1 MPSKTVVLC
10 TVALT
15 PELLGDATPRL
26 KSFADAGAT
35 VPLGGVT
42 PAVTATVQSTY
53 LTGLPPSGHGAVGN
67 GWLFRDTMEARLW
80 QQSNRLVQAPKVWEA
95 APGVTCANLCWWF
108 AMYSSADVTVTP
120 RPMYP
125 ADGRKIPDCYTKPGD
140 LRDHLQAELGQFP
153 LFKFWGP
160 AASLDSTRWIAEA
173 AKLVEARFD
182 PKLSLIYLP
191 HLDYELQKKGPALA
205 SIREAL
211 GELDMVA
218 GDLIEFYE
226 ARDARVIVLSEYG
239 IVPVSRPVHPNRALR
254 AAGLVAYRMELGRE
268 VIDIGGSEA
277 FAMADH
283 QIAHVYVHD
292 PARIGEVK
300 LLLESLD
307 GVAEVLDE
315 AGKRQYGLDHERSG
329 ELVLIADA
337 DAWFTYYYWEDDSK
351 APDYAR
357 TVDIHRKPGYD
368 PVELFLDPAIRVPPL
383 AVGSRIVRRKLGFRT
398 LLDVIPLDP
407 SLVRGSHGR
416 IPDDASKGPL
426 LITRQADLLEEGE
439 LAATGVNDLILRH
452 LGMAPRR
459 PSGSSPLRSRE
470 AAAR

>member
-1 MPSKTVVLC
+1 MPEKTVVLC
-10 TVALT
+10 TVAMT
-15 PELLGDATPRL
+15 PELLGEATPRL
-26 KSFADAGAT
+26 KSFADGGAM

-42 PAVTATVQSTY
+42 PAVTAAVQSTY

-67 GWLFRDTMEARLW
+67 GWLFRDTMEVRLW

-140 LRDHLQAELGQFP
+140 LRDRLQAELGQFP

-160 AASLDSTRWIAEA
+160 AASIDSTKWIAAA
-173 AKLVEARFD
+173 AKLVDAQFN
-182 PKLSLIYLP
+182 PTLSLVYLP
-191 HLDYELQKKGPALA
+191 HLDYDLQKKGPALPE
-205 SIREAL
+205 IRGTL
-211 GELDMVA
+211 GELDAVA
-218 GDLIEFYE
+218 GDLIDFYE
-226 ARDARVIVLSEYG
+226 GRGARVIVLSEYG
-239 IVPVSRPVHPNRALR
+239 IVPVSRPVHPNRILR
-254 AAGLVAYRMELGRE
+254 SAGLVAYRMELGRE

-283 QIAHVYVHD
+283 QIAHVYVRD
-292 PARIGEVK
+292 PARVAEVRA
-300 LLLESLD
+300 LFE
-307 GVAEVLDE
+307 GVPGVGEVLDE
-315 AGKRQYGLDHERSG
+315 AGKREYGLDHERAG
-329 ELVLIADA
+329 ELVLIAEPDS
-337 DAWFTYYYWEDDSK
+337 WFTYYYWEDDAK

-383 AVGSRIVRRKLGFRT
+383 AIGSRLIRKKLGFRT
-398 LLDVIPLDP
+398 LLDVIPTDA

-416 IPDDASKGPL
+416 IPDDPSKGPL
-426 LITRQADLLEEGE
+426 LMTRSPELLGDGDV
-439 LAATGVNDLILRH
+439 AATDVHDLILRH
-452 LGMAPRR
+452 LGVGA
-459 PSGSSPLRSRE
+459 L
-470 AAAR
+470 AAR

>member
-1 MPSKTVVLC
+1 MPEKTVVLC

-26 KSFADAGAT
+26 KSFADSGAV

-67 GWLFRDTMEARLW
+67 GWLFRDTMEVRLW

-95 APGVTCANLCWWF
+95 GGGRDPITCANLCWWF

-140 LRDHLQAELGQFP
+140 LRDVLQAELGQFP

-160 AASLDSTRWIAEA
+160 AASIDSTKWIAEA
-173 AKLVEARFD
+173 AKLVDERLN
-182 PKLSLIYLP
+182 PTLSLVYLP
-191 HLDYELQKKGPALA
+191 HLDYGLQKTGPALDD
-205 SIREAL
+205 IRGPLA
-211 GELDMVA
+211 ELDAVA
-218 GDLIEFYE
+218 GDLIGFYE
-226 ARDARVIVLSEYG
+226 GRGARVIVLSEYG
-239 IVPVSRPVHPNRALR
+239 IVPVSRPVHPNRVLR
-254 AAGLVAYRMELGRE
+254 SAGLVNYRMELGRE
-268 VIDIGGSEA
+268 VLDIGGSEA

-283 QIAHVYVHD
+283 QLSHVYVRD
-292 PARIGEVK
+292 PARIGEVRA
-300 LLLESLD
+300 LLE
-307 GVAEVLDE
+307 GVPGVGEVLDE
-315 AGKRQYGLDHERSG
+315 TGKREYGLDHDRSG
-329 ELVLIADA
+329 ELVLIAEPDS
-337 DAWFTYYYWEDDSK
+337 WFTYYYWEDDDK

-368 PVELFLDPAIRVPPL
+368 PVELFLDPAIKVPPL
-383 AVGSRIVRRKLGFRT
+383 ALGSRLIRKKLGFRT
-398 LLDVIPLDP
+398 LLDVIPLDA

-416 IPDDASKGPL
+416 IPDDPSKGPL
-426 LITRQADLLEEGE
+426 LISGHPDLLGDGE
-439 LAATGVNDLILRH
+439 LAATDVHDVILRH
-452 LGMAPRR
+452 LGVGAR
-459 PSGSSPLRSRE
+459 
-470 AAAR
+470 AAR

>member
-1 MPSKTVVLC
+1 MPEKTVVLC
-10 TVALT
+10 TVAMT

-26 KSFADAGAT
+26 KSFGSM

-53 LTGLPPSGHGAVGN
+53 LTGRPPSGHGAVGN
-67 GWLFRDTMEARLW
+67 GWLFRDTMEVRLW

-140 LRDHLQAELGQFP
+140 LRDRLQAELGQFP

-160 AASLDSTRWIAEA
+160 AASIDSTKWIAAA
-173 AKLVEARFD
+173 AKLVDAQFN
-182 PKLSLIYLP
+182 PTLSLVYLP
-191 HLDYELQKKGPALA
+191 HLDYDLQKKGPDL
-205 SIREAL
+205 SQIRGTL
-211 GELDMVA
+211 GELDAVA
-218 GDLIEFYE
+218 GDLIDFYE
-226 ARDARVIVLSEYG
+226 GRGARVIVLSEYG
-239 IVPVSRPVHPNRALR
+239 IVPVSRPVHPNRILR
-254 AAGLVAYRMELGRE
+254 AAGLLNYRMELGRE
-268 VIDIGGSEA
+268 VLDIGGSEA

-283 QIAHVYVHD
+283 QISHVYVRD
-292 PARIGEVK
+292 PARVDEVRA
-300 LLLESLD
+300 LFE
-307 GVAEVLDE
+307 GVPGVGEVLDE
-315 AGKRQYGLDHERSG
+315 AGKREYGLDHDRSG
-329 ELVLIADA
+329 ELVLIAEPDS
-337 DAWFTYYYWEDDSK
+337 WFTYYYWEDDAK

-383 AVGSRIVRRKLGFRT
+383 AIGSRLIRKKLGFRT
-398 LLDVIPLDP
+398 LLDVIPTDA

-416 IPDDASKGPL
+416 IPDDPWKGPL
-426 LITRQADLLEEGE
+426 LMTRSPELLGDCDV
-439 LAATGVNDLILRH
+439 AATDVHDLILRH
-452 LGMAPRR
+452 LGVGA
-459 PSGSSPLRSRE
+459 L
-470 AAAR
+470 AAR

>member
-1 MPSKTVVLC
+1 VPEKTVVLC
-10 TVALT
+10 TVAMT

-26 KSFADAGAT
+26 KRFADGGAM

-42 PAVTATVQSTY
+42 PAVTAAVQSTY

-67 GWLFRDTMEARLW
+67 GWLFKDTMEVRLW

-95 APGVTCANLCWWF
+95 APGITCANLCWWF

-140 LRDHLQAELGQFP
+140 LRDRLQAELGQFP

-160 AASLDSTRWIAEA
+160 AASIESTQWIADA
-173 AKLVEARFD
+173 AKLVDQQFD
-182 PKLSLIYLP
+182 PALSLVYLP
-191 HLDYELQKKGPALA
+191 HLDYDLQKKGPGLEDN
-205 SIREAL
+205 RGVL
-211 GELDMVA
+211 GELDALA
-218 GDLIEFYE
+218 GDLIDFYE
-226 ARDARVIVLSEYG
+226 SRGARVIVLSEYG
-239 IVPVSRPVHPNRALR
+239 IVPVSRPVHPNRVLR
-254 AAGLVAYRMELGRE
+254 SAGLIAYRMELGRE

-283 QIAHVYVHD
+283 QISHVYVRD
-292 PARIGEVK
+292 PARVAEVRA
-300 LLLESLD
+300 LFE
-307 GVAEVLDE
+307 GVAGVGEVLDE
-315 AGKRQYGLDHERSG
+315 AGKREYGLDHDRSG
-329 ELVLIADA
+329 DVVLIAEPDS
-337 DAWFTYYYWEDDSK
+337 WFTYYYWEDDAK

-368 PVELFLDPAIRVPPL
+368 PVELFLDPAIRIPPL
-383 AVGSRIVRRKLGFRT
+383 AVGSRIIRKKLGFRT
-398 LLDVIPLDP
+398 LLDVIPLDA

-416 IPDDASKGPL
+416 IPDDPAKGPL
-426 LITRQADLLEEGE
+426 LITRQTDLLGDGE
-439 LAATGVNDLILRH
+439 VAATDVHDLILRH
-452 LGMAPRR
+452 LGVPV
-459 PSGSSPLRSRE
+459 RE